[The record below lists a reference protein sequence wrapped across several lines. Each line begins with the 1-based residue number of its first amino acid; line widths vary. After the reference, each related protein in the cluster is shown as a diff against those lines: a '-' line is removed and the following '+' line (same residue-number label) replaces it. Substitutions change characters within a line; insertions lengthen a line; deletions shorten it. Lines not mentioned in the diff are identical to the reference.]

1 MQRQP
6 GGALHPNQSEIRM
19 ALNIHAVA
27 DAAVQ
32 ITRAAPLFDR
42 LADHLVAQLQDSCE
56 PEDAAQQLAQRSDLR
71 GLRER
76 LDAFFPE
83 FRRLYGSLLIKHLGP
98 ERAPQV
104 IAALSDDS
112 VQLYFRAL
120 QAMEGEL
127 QGALE
132 RLGERMV
139 FAARA
144 EARG

>member
-1 MQRQP
+1 
-6 GGALHPNQSEIRM
+6 M

-42 LADHLVAQLQDSCE
+42 LADHLVAQLRESYAQ
-56 PEDAAQQLAQRSDLR
+56 EDAEQALAQRADL
-71 GLRER
+71 GALREK

-83 FRRLYGSLLIKHLGP
+83 FRRLYGGLLVKHLGP
-98 ERAPQV
+98 ERAPRV
-104 IAALSDDS
+104 IAALNDES
-112 VQLYFRAL
+112 VQLYFRAV
-120 QAMEGEL
+120 QSMEAEL
-127 QGALE
+127 QRALE

-144 EARG
+144 EALG